1 MDNEFWADIWGGDN
15 SYDIYDDNQ
24 AVMNELYPPEP
35 ERDSVQFDLLTFED
49 IPF

>member
-1 MDNEFWADIWGGDN
+1 MDNEFWTDIWGGDS

-24 AVMNELYPPEP
+24 AAMNELYPPDP
-35 ERDSVQFDLLTFED
+35 EHDCVQFDLLTFED

>member
-1 MDNEFWADIWGGDN
+1 MDNEFWADIWGGDS